1 MKLKIYIFKLFNLL
15 NLLKKMDEI
24 SNNNLCLLFIFPN
37 EKKDFDKF
45 GINYQFKNMNSY
57 IVLIY

>member
-1 MKLKIYIFKLFNLL
+1 
-15 NLLKKMDEI
+15 MDEI
-24 SNNNLCLLFIFPN
+24 SDNNLYLLFIFPN